1 MISKNI
7 IRPTQIVINKND
19 IHDINI
25 SHMSSIISVLTISK
39 TKLKNKITLKLFPVQ
54 ITLKSNCIIIPEKY
68 AIKIIITY
76 LKYFKG
82 HLFRKNRRYSGHTS

>member
-19 IHDINI
+19 IHDINL

-39 TKLKNKITLKLFPVQ
+39 TKLKNKIN
-54 ITLKSNCIIIPEKY
+54 S
-68 AIKIIITY
+68 
-76 LKYFKG
+76 
-82 HLFRKNRRYSGHTS
+82 KNISGTDNVKKQLYYYS